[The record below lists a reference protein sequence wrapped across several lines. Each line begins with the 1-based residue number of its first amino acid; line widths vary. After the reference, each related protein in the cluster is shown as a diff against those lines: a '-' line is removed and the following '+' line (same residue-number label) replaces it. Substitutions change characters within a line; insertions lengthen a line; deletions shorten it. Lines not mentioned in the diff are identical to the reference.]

1 MIGKVFGTKSR
12 FRGVIT
18 VSIDI
23 PKERYTESLAP
34 EDEVEIVRVKK

>member
-1 MIGKVFGTKSR
+1 VIGKVFGCKSR

-23 PKERYTESLAP
+23 PKEKYIEPLSP
-34 EDEVEIVRVKK
+34 EEEVEIIIVKK